1 MVFYIFHVL
10 KNFDDGFCFKMAYV
24 FNYRIY

>member
-1 MVFYIFHVL
+1 MCL
-10 KNFDDGFCFKMAYV
+10 KILMTDFVSKLAYV